1 MAVQGLANPSPL
13 PICTNDRKVQI
24 MTLFKN
30 DLYRN
35 LAFGFLLGAVGVALV
50 NPAIMTAIV

>member
-1 MAVQGLANPSPL
+1 
-13 PICTNDRKVQI
+13 

-35 LAFGFLLGAVGVALV
+35 LGIGFLMGAFGVVLA
-50 NPAIMTAIV
+50 NPALMTAIV

>member
-1 MAVQGLANPSPL
+1 
-13 PICTNDRKVQI
+13 

-35 LAFGFLLGAVGVALV
+35 LGLGFVLGALGAVVA
-50 NPAIMTAIV
+50 NPALTQAVATLV

>member
-1 MAVQGLANPSPL
+1 
-13 PICTNDRKVQI
+13 

-35 LAFGFLLGAVGVALV
+35 LGLGFLLGAFGVVLANPALV
-50 NPAIMTAIV
+50 ATLI

>member
-1 MAVQGLANPSPL
+1 
-13 PICTNDRKVQI
+13 

-35 LAFGFLLGAVGVALV
+35 LALGFVLGAFGVVIANPALV
-50 NPAIMTAIV
+50 STLV